1 MEVPERRR
9 PRRLGRRA
17 RDNAWTVETVML
29 PSDAAARL
37 KKGSCK
43 MMTLPMRPS
52 AEVLVGMAGNIRRR
66 QAGTPRKSVSA
77 GLNLSF

>member
-1 MEVPERRR
+1 
-9 PRRLGRRA
+9 
-17 RDNAWTVETVML
+17 ML